1 MSSAGDPGPGGTR
14 IISVSASSK
23 KAGKS
28 RLASHLVRE
37 LNAEYALKVSSGGR
51 HAPGEDVVTDAE
63 IISRPGTDTGALVEA
78 GARTVLWVCAD
89 GASLTSA
96 LESALSML
104 PSGGLLVIEGNSAL
118 LSLDPDFAVFLMAA
132 PFEEFKESAPAALVK
147 ADLVIVDLTG
157 RLAGEERSSLERGV
171 RGLNS
176 TALLLFYTNDK
187 ERLKAFEKALRMART
202 ALERPAEDA

>member
-1 MSSAGDPGPGGTR
+1 MSSTGDSGPGSTR

-28 RLASHLVRE
+28 RLASYLVRE

-51 HAPGEDVVTDAE
+51 HAPGEAVVADAE
-63 IISRPGTDTGALVEA
+63 TISRPGTDTGALVEA
-78 GARTVLWVCAD
+78 GARTVLWVSAD

-104 PSGGLLVIEGNSAL
+104 PPGGLLVIEGNSAL
-118 LSLDPDFAVFLMAA
+118 RSVDPDFAVFLMAA

-147 ADLVIVDLTG
+147 ADLVLVDLTG

-171 RGLNS
+171 RVLNS
-176 TALLLFYTNDK
+176 TALLLFYKNDK
-187 ERLKAFEKALRMART
+187 ERLKAFEKALSMART
-202 ALERPAEDA
+202 TLERPAEDA